1 MAKTKRAARHS
12 WTAEEEATLRRDY
25 ADTPTSELAAR
36 LGLTIE
42 QVWSKA
48 QRLGIKKSARY
59 RRSSHSG
66 CARPGERRGQATE
79 FKKGAAPHNKGRKF
93 SAGGRSAETRFKAGD
108 LPHNTAPIG
117 AVTTD
122 DYGYLKKKITN
133 NRNRFDWRFVHRL
146 VWEAA
151 HGPVPTG
158 HVVAFRDGDRRNV
171 TLDNLECVSR
181 AENMRRNTIHRY
193 PPELKQA
200 IRAVAKLRR
209 TLSAEKEN
217 Q

>member
-93 SAGGRSAETRFKAGD
+93 SAGGRSAETRFRPGCA
-108 LPHNTAPIG
+108 PHNTV
-117 AVTTD
+117 AVGTVVTD
-122 DYGYLKKKITN
+122 CDGYLKKRSPITGTGMIGS
-133 NRNRFDWRFVHRL
+133 FCI
-146 VWEAA
+146 VWFGSPRMARC
-151 HGPVPTG
+151 P
-158 HVVAFRDGDRRNV
+158 
-171 TLDNLECVSR
+171 
-181 AENMRRNTIHRY
+181 
-193 PPELKQA
+193 QA
-200 IRAVAKLRR
+200 M
-209 TLSAEKEN
+209 
-217 Q
+217 